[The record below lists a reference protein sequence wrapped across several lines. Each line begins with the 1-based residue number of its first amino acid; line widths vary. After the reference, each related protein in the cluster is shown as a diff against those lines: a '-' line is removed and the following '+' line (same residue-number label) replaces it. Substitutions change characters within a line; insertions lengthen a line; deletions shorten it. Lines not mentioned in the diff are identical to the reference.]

1 MVAFDG
7 ASPQE
12 VIDKLFVG
20 KDAPYGPYTC
30 VKTPEP
36 IGDRMLWA
44 TLQRPGD
51 ESDLFDV
58 LLFGNIF
65 GVAGELWE
73 HEVRNLLRLQA
84 IGHPALPEIVDGG
97 LDAGLGVAFTMT
109 RQTGTRLSE
118 VWTRDDFPQWV
129 RDNRGLAFEQ
139 YSLLVDAL
147 SQLHGAR
154 ILHRNLTPGA
164 ITIRQAGE
172 NRYAFALGRFEMSAL
187 LGNLVRTLYAPSR
200 NEEYRTLMKALY
212 LEPPAGIE
220 RAHHLAYLAPETWP
234 SIFDEVP
241 EPRRDWT
248 STDVFGLGVFG
259 WELFCGPLAETLPE
273 AYTAVSAAGPGE
285 LLGALGA
292 LHTTMRRHLQIQS
305 GRAVPRELA
314 RVLLG
319 MLDPEPGA
327 RHSSF
332 EAARSLEEH
341 WGSICD
347 LWESIDPERQPYLVA
362 FMPAESVDTV
372 YRQRQWIA
380 HSPEEATGRDE
391 LRDFLTWEL
400 RQAELV
406 WSPGGAKGFVAGP
419 EERLQQ
425 AEWALIGEQAV
436 WFCAFLYDET
446 LSGRIRTKHTRTLVI
461 KYLVD
466 RRFAQEILAARPRR
480 RIGRIDLVAYRARQD
495 LSSHFKDRP
504 DWTPLTEA
512 VKAGRTAHDP
522 GNQQLLRS
530 MEFMLEYQGVMQR
543 ARQYPYVRVAEGSSG
558 RTHVLQID
566 RDRDLDYRHS
576 NPLLTAFAGD
586 PRLRAPLGDFAASLL
601 GEQAE
606 KAGEVV
612 LDIVAGDGTPYF
624 GRDRVHVTLVA
635 RKDADTVEVHA
646 PDVRQFPAVGW
657 LRPAQDRGTA
667 IQLSR
672 MARGVEALR
681 QKSGLMR
688 SLHSPSSITLNRSQW
703 SPDTSDEGPQLT
715 GKGEKIVG
723 KMLETHP
730 FFALQ
735 GPPGTGKTTVAT
747 HAVQRYLRA
756 EPGARILVSA
766 QSNGALDHLGLR
778 LVEQL
783 RTELADRRV
792 LLLREIP
799 DSRGAG
805 SLPPALQPYTLTR
818 LSESL
823 RDTIREATRRM
834 ALTGPDGAGLDRAEL
849 RLAQEW
855 SDLVENNL
863 LEVSDRIKAG
873 ANIVLATCSIA
884 GTLSEEIRDASDI
897 FDWVL
902 IEEAAKAWP
911 TEIIMPL
918 VLGVRWTLIG
928 DHRQLGPHRATDV
941 RNFLETLRESGNPQL
956 ARHVEMADK
965 YLAHLELFGTLFE
978 NNQQHQQPN
987 SPLDK
992 LDQQFRMHPDIA
1004 EPVARAFYQQRDE
1017 NNEVKYDS
1025 TGLPETFLTT
1035 PATGHAKRH
1044 GLTAPPYVAGS
1055 PLVWLDT
1062 SHRRDCADKPYWRN
1076 EGEARLVTELVG
1088 QLAGTA
1094 DSDSLD
1100 FAVLTPYVQQVNAL
1114 KQFGNLRGRVHTV
1127 HSFQGQEA
1135 DLVIVSLVRSTVQG
1149 PDVRQNVGHVAQ
1161 AELVNVLLSR
1171 ARKLLVVVG
1180 DLPHFEEHG
1189 GEAWKHVTTVF
1200 RRIGKIKDAAAQEPL
1215 G

>member
-12 VIDKLFVG
+12 IIDKLFVG
-20 KDAPYGPYTC
+20 KDAPYGPYEC
-30 VKTPEP
+30 VRTPEP

-51 ESDLFDV
+51 ESDLFDAF
-58 LLFGNIF
+58 LFSNIF

-109 RQTGTRLSE
+109 RQIGTRLSE
-118 VWTRDDFPQWV
+118 AWTRDGFPQWV
-129 RDNRGLAFEQ
+129 RNNRGLAFEQ

-164 ITIRQAGE
+164 ITIRQNVDG
-172 NRYAFALGRFEMSAL
+172 RYAFALGRFEMSAL

-200 NEEYRTLMKALY
+200 NHEYRTLMNALY
-212 LEPPAGIE
+212 LEPPAGIQ

-234 SIFDEVP
+234 SLFDEMP
-241 EPRRDWT
+241 EPRRDWS

-259 WELFCGPLAETLPE
+259 WELFCGPLAETLTE
-273 AYTAVSAAGPGE
+273 SYAAVSTAGPGE
-285 LLGALGA
+285 LLGALET
-292 LHTTMRRHLQIQS
+292 LHTKMRRHLQTQS
-305 GRAVPRELA
+305 GRGIPRELV

-319 MLDPEPGA
+319 MLDSEPGA
-327 RHSSF
+327 RRSSF
-332 EAARSLEEH
+332 EAARSLEEN

-347 LWESIDPERQPYLVA
+347 LWEENDPERQPYLVA

-380 HSPEEATGRDE
+380 HSPEEPTGRDE

-406 WSPGGAKGFVAGP
+406 WSPGGAKGFVSGR

-446 LSGRIRTKHTRTLVI
+446 FSGQIRAQHTRTLVI

-495 LSSHFKDRP
+495 LRAHFEGRP

-512 VKAGRTAHDP
+512 VKAGRAAHDP

-530 MEFMLEYQGVMQR
+530 MEFMLDYQGAMQR
-543 ARQYPYVRVAEGSSG
+543 ARQYPYTRVPEGSSG
-558 RTHVLQID
+558 STHILQID
-566 RDRDLDYRHS
+566 RDRDPEYRHS
-576 NPLLTAFAGD
+576 NPLLTAFAAD
-586 PRLRAPLGDFAASLL
+586 PRRRPALGDFAASLL
-601 GEQAE
+601 AEQAE
-606 KAGEVV
+606 KDGEVV
-612 LDIVAGDGTPYF
+612 LDVVAGEGTPYF
-624 GRDRVHVTLVA
+624 GRDRVHVSLVG
-635 RKDADTVEVHA
+635 RRDADTVEVRISDARHL
-646 PDVRQFPAVGW
+646 PPTGW

-667 IQLSR
+667 IQFSR

-681 QKSGLMR
+681 QKQGLMR
-688 SLHSPSSITLNRSQW
+688 ALHSPSSITINRGQWHPDDSDERSQLA
-703 SPDTSDEGPQLT
+703 GNA
-715 GKGEKIVG
+715 EKIIG
-723 KMLETHP
+723 KMLESHP

-747 HAVQRYLRA
+747 RAVQRYLRA
-756 EPGARILVSA
+756 EPGARVLVSA

-783 RTELADRRV
+783 RTELAERRV

-799 DSRGAG
+799 DSRGID

-818 LSESL
+818 LSENL
-823 RDTIREATRRM
+823 RDDIRRAPQRM
-834 ALTGPDGAGLDRAEL
+834 ADPGPDGAGIGRAEL
-849 RLAQEW
+849 RLAREW
-855 SDLVENNL
+855 ADLVGNNL

-884 GTLSEEIRDASDI
+884 GTFSEEIRDASDI

-941 RNFLETLRESGNPQL
+941 RNFLETLRESGNVQV
-956 ARHVEMADK
+956 ARHVEMAES
-965 YLAHLELFGTLFE
+965 YLAHLELFGTLFRKDE
-978 NNQQHQQPN
+978 QQHRPG

-992 LDQQFRMHPDIA
+992 LEQQFRMHPDIA
-1004 EPVARAFYQQRDE
+1004 EPVARAFYQQRGEDGAVRYE
-1017 NNEVKYDS
+1017 P
-1025 TGLPETFLTT
+1025 TGLPATFLTT
-1035 PATGHAKRH
+1035 PSTGYAKRH

-1062 SHRRDCADKPYWRN
+1062 SRRPDCTDKPYWRN
-1076 EGEARLVTELVG
+1076 DGEAQLVTELVE

-1100 FAVLTPYVQQVNAL
+1100 LAVLTPYSQQVRAL
-1114 KQFGNLRGRVHTV
+1114 GQFGNLRNRVHTV

-1149 PDVRQNVGHVAQ
+1149 PDVRHNVGHVAQ

-1189 GEAWKHVTTVF
+1189 GEAWKQVTTVF
-1200 RRIGKIKDAAAQEPL
+1200 RRIGKIKDAAQEPL